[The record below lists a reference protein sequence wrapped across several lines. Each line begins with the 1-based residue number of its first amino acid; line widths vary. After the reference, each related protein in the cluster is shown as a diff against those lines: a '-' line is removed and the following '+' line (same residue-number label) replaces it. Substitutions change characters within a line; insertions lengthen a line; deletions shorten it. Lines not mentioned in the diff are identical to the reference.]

1 MMKLELTN
9 QKLITTHCLAVVFP
23 KIYPGHTRYQAT
35 KIFFIFLILLL
46 LANSNFYTRYG
57 INFAILNDT
66 STVITLARV
75 SLY

>member
-1 MMKLELTN
+1 MNLELTN
-9 QKLITTHCLAVVFP
+9 QKLITSHNLAVVFT

-35 KIFFIFLILLL
+35 KIFFIFLI
-46 LANSNFYTRYG
+46 ANSNFYTRNG

-66 STVITLARV
+66 STIITLARV